1 MRQAHATLCP
11 ALLLLLGGA
20 LAAGAAELQPQG
32 WHVVRPGDTLLNL
45 TRAYTGSTDPWR
57 DNWGLNTF
65 VVDPDL
71 LQPGWR
77 LRLLLQPAHSRPA
90 AQLVQL
96 ERRVESKPAPQPWG
110 PAQVGDLLLDRD
122 AVRTFDGASTEIA
135 FTDGGHLRLT
145 ERSLVF
151 LVRPSRAAVSSRR
164 GVEIVEG
171 EADLQL
177 GNAGAAPREVE
188 VVAGSARGA
197 LRSAPG
203 SEASSR
209 TRRAVAGGS
218 QWMIYQGD
226 ATLAAGGKR
235 VELAAGTGSTVAAKS
250 PPTPP
255 EALLP
260 APTLRPT
267 LGSSTVASHLE
278 LAWEAVSGATR
289 YIAEL
294 CPDPACGVVL
304 QRATALAEPRW
315 RPEPVAPGEYFWRA
329 SAVAVSGLDGFPA
342 SAQPLSALDHE
353 PDTLAPETRLG
364 VGGPH
369 IEVDGKPVFSG
380 DAIVRLTA
388 TDEGSGVARRTIF
401 VDGAEAEESRL
412 RAAWGSGEH
421 RVEARV
427 TDHAGNES
435 VVGPLIFEVDADA
448 PEIDLE
454 PATAAADPRGVWRML
469 SELSWTA
476 DQGWSAWRWISGER
490 RLHRDLVRGAWSLGG
505 SEPTL
510 SLAWRGTPRV
520 SGDGAQPIPDGP
532 SLAFTARDEGTG
544 VATFRLRPKQRR
556 EGDRQILVLRFDA
569 SDRLGNR
576 RVLTLE
582 VRPD

>member
-1 MRQAHATLCP
+1 MRQAHATICP

-20 LAAGAAELQPQG
+20 LAAGASELQPQG
-32 WHVVRPGDTLLNL
+32 WHVVRPGDTLLDL
-45 TRAYTGSTDPWR
+45 TRTYTGSTDPWR

-65 VVDPDL
+65 VQDPDL

-96 ERRVESKPAPQPWG
+96 ARRVESKPAPQPWG

-122 AVRTFDGASTEIA
+122 AVRTFDGASTELA

-151 LVRPSRAAVSSRR
+151 LVRPTQSVASARR

-177 GNAGAAPREVE
+177 GDAGAARREVE
-188 VVAGSARGA
+188 VVAGSARAA
-197 LRSAPG
+197 LRTAPG

-260 APTLRPT
+260 APALRPT
-267 LGSSTVASHLE
+267 HGSATVAAHLE
-278 LAWEAVSGATR
+278 LAWEAVPGAAR

-294 CPDPACGVVL
+294 CPDSACGVVL
-304 QRATALAEPRW
+304 QRVTALAEPLW
-315 RPEPVAPGEYFWRA
+315 RPEPIEPGDYYWRA
-329 SAVAVSGLDGFPA
+329 SAVAPSGLDGFAAPA
-342 SAQPLSALDHE
+342 QALSALDHE
-353 PDTLAPETRLG
+353 PDTLAPEARLG

-369 IEVDGKPVFSG
+369 VEIDGEPVFSG
-380 DAIVRLTA
+380 EAIVQLTA
-388 TDEGSGVARRTIF
+388 SDEGSGVARRTLL
-401 VDGAEAEESRL
+401 VDGTAAEESRL
-412 RAAWGSGEH
+412 RGPWASGEH

-427 TDHAGNES
+427 ADRAGNEA
-435 VVGPLIFEVDADA
+435 VVGPLIFTVDADA
-448 PEIDLE
+448 PQIELE
-454 PATAAADPRGVWRML
+454 PATAGSDSNGVWRML

-490 RLHRDLVRGAWSLGG
+490 RLHRDLVRGTWSLGG
-505 SEPTL
+505 GEPTL
-510 SLAWRGTPRV
+510 SLAWRGTPHI
-520 SGDGAQPIPDGP
+520 SGDGTQAIPGGP
-532 SLAFTARDEGTG
+532 SLAFTARDAGSG

-556 EGDRQILVLRFDA
+556 EGDRQILVLRFDSA
-569 SDRLGNR
+569 DRLGNR